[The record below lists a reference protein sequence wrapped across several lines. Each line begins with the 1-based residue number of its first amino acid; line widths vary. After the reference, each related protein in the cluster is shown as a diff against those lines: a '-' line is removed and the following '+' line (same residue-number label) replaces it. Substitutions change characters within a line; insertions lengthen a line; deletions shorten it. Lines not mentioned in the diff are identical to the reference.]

1 MIKVP
6 LFARKF
12 FPSALWKVDSGSK
25 DVYLTFDDGPTP
37 EVTSKVI
44 DLLNQHNA
52 KATFFC
58 LGSKVEQ
65 FPEEYKNLLENG
77 HQVGNHSYNHY
88 LGLKTNNKKYFEDVK
103 TASQVINSSLF
114 RPPYGKMKLSQYL
127 FLKSRYKIVLWD
139 LIPGDYKVGMTASKL
154 VNNVINNISSGSIVV
169 LHDSDKCAKVMLE
182 ALPVILKELDKKG
195 YSFQSINN

>member
-1 MIKVP
+1 MIKIP
-6 LFARKF
+6 LFVRKF
-12 FPSALWKVDSGSK
+12 FPSALWKVDSESK

-37 EVTSKVI
+37 KVTREVL
-44 DLLNQHNA
+44 DLLSQYNA

-58 LGSKVEQ
+58 LGNKVEK
-65 FPEEYKNLLENG
+65 FPEVYQDLLESG
-77 HQVGNHSYNHY
+77 HQIGNHSYSHY
-88 LGLKTNNKKYFEDVK
+88 LGLKTKNKKYFEDIK
-103 TASQVINSSLF
+103 IASKVINSSLF

-139 LIPGDYKVGMTASKL
+139 LIPGDYKEGMTASKL
-154 VNNVINNISSGSIVV
+154 VSNIIDNVSSGSIIV
-169 LHDSDKCAKVMLE
+169 LHDSDKCAKVMLS